1 MRKTKIP
8 WVIRLLIVIIV
19 LEIGASSVM
28 NLFAEPNNVVIATEA
43 TTEVVIEPVVQ
54 ENAIPVVGIATVPVV
69 EETVEAKLEVDE
81 DEVYLMAQLM
91 TAETGGASEM
101 AGLDIELEKLEMLLV
116 GKTAQNREKSNSYDF
131 KDVNTLED
139 VISQSGQYPETWEK
153 IQNEIQPTE
162 LALETARQLLEGSIT
177 EFSVTYQGE
186 VLEFVFD
193 GEVTEIFKTEEG
205 KKIFVGDDIYWQ
217 TGFVPNWG
225 GTEVMFETEW
235 HVYSREET

>member
-1 MRKTKIP
+1 MPCWAK
-8 WVIRLLIVIIV
+8 LY
-19 LEIGASSVM
+19 
-28 NLFAEPNNVVIATEA
+28 FYH
-43 TTEVVIEPVVQ
+43 
-54 ENAIPVVGIATVPVV
+54 AIPTQVSSPSVCVNALSG
-69 EETVEAKLEVDE
+69 ETSFLH
-81 DEVYLMAQLM
+81 
-91 TAETGGASEM
+91 
-101 AGLDIELEKLEMLLV
+101 
-116 GKTAQNREKSNSYDF
+116 REKSNSYDF